1 MFKIDKEGTAYLNS
15 AIVPRYKINIEGKL
29 LVNFS
34 WVEFVDNKISHISH
48 RWYSEL
54 GEIFEEEI
62 LFSNSNF

>member
-1 MFKIDKEGTAYLNS
+1 MCIRDRNNIDGE
-15 AIVPRYKINIEGKL
+15 L

-34 WVEFVDNKISHISH
+34 WVEFVNNEISHISH

-54 GEIFEEEI
+54 GKICEEEI